1 MGLPS
6 FYRGHGGEA
15 LRHLEAS
22 IASYRDGDFQ
32 LVTFGLGHDQGS
44 SRGQ

>member
-1 MGLPS
+1 MGLAL

-32 LVTFGLGHDQGS
+32 LVCRPRARQGIW
-44 SRGQ
+44 RGQ